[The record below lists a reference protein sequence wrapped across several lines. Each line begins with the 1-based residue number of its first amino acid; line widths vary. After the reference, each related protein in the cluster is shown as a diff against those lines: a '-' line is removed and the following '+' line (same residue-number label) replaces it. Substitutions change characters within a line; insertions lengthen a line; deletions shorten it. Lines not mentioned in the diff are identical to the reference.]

1 MNYGRFDNSNISFC
15 RFEDFGDVYVIFLLH
30 KPLICVR
37 SPDAVKNLLVNGAS
51 DVIGRSDWWP
61 MRYIFGQRFF
71 SVAFLLP
78 FQRKSLSAFGH
89 RKSTDMY
96 ETIQNLNSIRFNST
110 HLNPTELK
118 LHDVGHR
125 RELNKNPILMVVNR
139 VCLEFNCL

>member
-1 MNYGRFDNSNISFC
+1 MIILIFCFC

-61 MRYIFGQRFF
+61 IRYIFGQRFV

-78 FQRKSLSAFGH
+78 FQRKSLLAFGN
-89 RKSTDMY
+89 RKSMILKQLTIWFSEGSGFNLMY
-96 ETIQNLNSIRFNST
+96 L
-110 HLNPTELK
+110 
-118 LHDVGHR
+118 V
-125 RELNKNPILMVVNR
+125 NKTSLQ
-139 VCLEFNCL
+139 F